1 MSVLGTIINVAAIL
15 VGGFLGLLFRKGLP
29 ERISATI
36 THGLSLGI
44 MMLGISMGV
53 QTQNFLIVLISLAL
67 GAVIGEALNIEGH
80 LNSLGGRLERKFE
93 GGENSSFAQGFVTAS
108 LLYCTGSM
116 AIMGAIEG
124 GISGTYTIL
133 VTKAL
138 LDGIFAII
146 FASTMGVGV
155 LFAAVPVLLYQGAIT
170 LAAGTIKVFLTNP
183 MITEMNAVG
192 GVLIMG
198 IGINLLEIK
207 SLRLG
212 NLIPAIFLPILLLW
226 IMGCF
231 GLSL

>member
-1 MSVLGTIINVAAIL
+1 MLGTIINVTAIL
-15 VGGFLGLLFRKGLP
+15 AGGFLGLLFRKGLP
-29 ERISATI
+29 ERLSTTI

-44 MMLGISMGV
+44 MVLGISMGV
-53 QTQNFLIVLISLAL
+53 QTENFLIVLIALAL
-67 GAVIGEALNIEGH
+67 GAIIGELLNIEGH
-80 LNSLGGRLERKFE
+80 LNNLGSRLEKRFE
-93 GGENSSFAQGFVTAS
+93 GGDNSTFAQGFVTAS

-146 FASTMGVGV
+146 FASTMGIGV
-155 LFAAVPVLLYQGAIT
+155 LFAAVPVLLYQGGIT
-170 LAAGTIKVFLTNP
+170 LAAVYIKPFLTEA

-198 IGINLLEIK
+198 IGINLLELK
-207 SLRLG
+207 ALRLG
-212 NLIPAIFLPILLLW
+212 NLIPAIFIPILLLW
-226 IMGCF
+226 LMSCF
-231 GLSL
+231 GFSL

>member
-15 VGGFLGLLFRKGLP
+15 VGGFLGLIFRKGLP
-29 ERISATI
+29 ERISTTI

-138 LDGIFAII
+138 LVAII

-170 LAAGTIKVFLTNP
+170 LAAGTIKVFLTDP

-212 NLIPAIFLPILLLW
+212 NLIPAIFIPILLLW
-226 IMGCF
+226 LMSCF
-231 GLSL
+231 GFSL

>member
-1 MSVLGTIINVAAIL
+1 MLGTIINVAAIL
-15 VGGFLGLLFRKGLP
+15 GGGFLGLLFRKGLP
-29 ERISATI
+29 ERISTTI

-44 MMLGISMGV
+44 MVLGISMGV

-67 GAVIGEALNIEGH
+67 GAVVGEALNIEGH
-80 LNSLGGRLERKFE
+80 LNSLGARLEQKFE
-93 GGENSSFAQGFVTAS
+93 GSENSTFAQGFVTAS

-155 LFAAVPVLLYQGAIT
+155 LFAAVPVLVYQGAIT
-170 LAAGTIKVFLTNP
+170 LAAGSIKVFLTEP

-207 SLRLG
+207 SLKLG
-212 NLIPAIFLPILLLW
+212 NLVPAIFIPILLLW
-226 IMGCF
+226 LMGCF
-231 GLSL
+231 GISL

>member
-1 MSVLGTIINVAAIL
+1 MLGTLINVGAIL
-15 VGGFLGLLFRKGLP
+15 AGGFLGLLFKRGLP
-29 ERISATI
+29 ERIGTTI

-44 MMLGISMGV
+44 MVLGISMGI
-53 QTQNFLIVLISLAL
+53 QTKNFLIVLIALAL
-67 GAVIGEALNIEGH
+67 GGIIGEFLNIEGH
-80 LNSLGGRLERKFE
+80 LNSMGAKLERRFE
-93 GGENSSFAQGFVTAS
+93 SSENSTFAQGFVTAS

-124 GISGTYTIL
+124 GISGTYNIL

-155 LFAAVPVLLYQGAIT
+155 LFAAVPVFLYQGAIT
-170 LAAGTIKVFLTNP
+170 LAAGYIKPFLNDN

-192 GVLIMG
+192 GILILG

-207 SLRLG
+207 TLKLG
-212 NLIPAIFLPILLLW
+212 NLIPAIFIPIFLLW
-226 IMGCF
+226 LMDCF
-231 GLSL
+231 GISLSF

>member
-1 MSVLGTIINVAAIL
+1 MLGTIINVAAIL
-15 VGGFLGLLFRKGLP
+15 VGGFLGLIFRKGLP
-29 ERISATI
+29 ERISTTI

-155 LFAAVPVLLYQGAIT
+155 LFAAVPVLLYQGGRRHNQGLFNRSDDHRDERRRRRAHHGYWHQPAGDQIT
-170 LAAGTIKVFLTNP
+170 PSRQFDPCYLYTHFAALSHELLRIFFIK
-183 MITEMNAVG
+183 
-192 GVLIMG
+192 
-198 IGINLLEIK
+198 
-207 SLRLG
+207 
-212 NLIPAIFLPILLLW
+212 
-226 IMGCF
+226 
-231 GLSL
+231 

>member
-29 ERISATI
+29 ERVSTTI

-44 MMLGISMGV
+44 MVLGISMGV

-67 GAVIGEALNIEGH
+67 GAVIGEALNIEGR
-80 LNSLGGRLERKFE
+80 LNGLGGRLERKF
-93 GGENSSFAQGFVTAS
+93 GSGENSSFAQGFVTAS

-124 GISGTYTIL
+124 GISGAYTIL

-170 LAAGTIKVFLTNP
+170 LAAGTIKVFLTEP

-212 NLIPAIFLPILLLW
+212 NLIPAIFIPILLLW
-226 IMGCF
+226 LMGCF
-231 GLSL
+231 EFSL

>member
-15 VGGFLGLLFRKGLP
+15 VGGFLGLIFRKGLP
-29 ERISATI
+29 ERISTTI

-138 LDGIFAII
+138 LYWHQPAGDQITPSRQFDPCYLY
-146 FASTMGVGV
+146 TH
-155 LFAAVPVLLYQGAIT
+155 FAALAHELLRIFF
-170 LAAGTIKVFLTNP
+170 IK
-183 MITEMNAVG
+183 
-192 GVLIMG
+192 
-198 IGINLLEIK
+198 
-207 SLRLG
+207 
-212 NLIPAIFLPILLLW
+212 
-226 IMGCF
+226 
-231 GLSL
+231 

>member
-67 GAVIGEALNIEGH
+67 GAVIGESLNIEGH

-124 GISGTYTIL
+124 GIS
-133 VTKAL
+133 
-138 LDGIFAII
+138 AII

-212 NLIPAIFLPILLLW
+212 NLIPAIFIPILLLW

>member
-1 MSVLGTIINVAAIL
+1 
-15 VGGFLGLLFRKGLP
+15 
-29 ERISATI
+29 
-36 THGLSLGI
+36 
-44 MMLGISMGV
+44 
-53 QTQNFLIVLISLAL
+53 
-67 GAVIGEALNIEGH
+67 
-80 LNSLGGRLERKFE
+80 
-93 GGENSSFAQGFVTAS
+93 
-108 LLYCTGSM
+108 M

-212 NLIPAIFLPILLLW
+212 NLIPAIFIPILLLW

>member
-1 MSVLGTIINVAAIL
+1 MLGTIINVAAIL
-15 VGGFLGLLFRKGLP
+15 GGGFLGLLFRKGLP
-29 ERISATI
+29 ERISTTI

-67 GAVIGEALNIEGH
+67 GAVVGEALNIEGR
-80 LNSLGGRLERKFE
+80 LNSLGARLEQKFE
-93 GGENSSFAQGFVTAS
+93 GGENSTFAQGFVTAS

-155 LFAAVPVLLYQGAIT
+155 LFAAVPVLVYQGAIT
-170 LAAGTIKVFLTNP
+170 LAAGSIKVFLTEP

-207 SLRLG
+207 SLKLG
-212 NLIPAIFLPILLLW
+212 NLVPAIFIPILLLW
-226 IMGCF
+226 LMGCF
-231 GLSL
+231 GISL

>member
-1 MSVLGTIINVAAIL
+1 MLGTIINVAAIL

-93 GGENSSFAQGFVTAS
+93 GGENSSFAQSFVTAS

-212 NLIPAIFLPILLLW
+212 NLIPAIFIPILLLW